1 MNINFKT
8 KQKDLPFS
16 ILLNVS
22 FWWTAAWWV
31 RLVVQRRIF
40 WYIWKQQKS
49 SLHNSCNPN
58 SSLSQ
63 TLFLPRSLLW
73 CRYKHVDL
81 KINKTYK
88 LKIEY
93 VGKYIW
99 AFKKSMKCLVRHL
112 KATVQNFSFS
122 RASFSSLRGWHA
134 LLLHK

>member
-1 MNINFKT
+1 MNVNFET

-16 ILLNVS
+16 ILLNFS
-22 FWWTAAWWV
+22 FWWTAAWWI
-31 RLVVQRRIF
+31 RLIVQRRIF

-73 CRYKHVDL
+73 CRYKQVDL
-81 KINKTYK
+81 KINETYK

-93 VGKYIW
+93 IGKYLQS
-99 AFKKSMKCLVRHL
+99 FKKINEMSSQSPQSLSAKLQFL
-112 KATVQNFSFS
+112 KNKFFK
-122 RASFSSLRGWHA
+122 SSGMA
-134 LLLHK
+134 CYVVG